1 MISEHKI
8 KKIITKPQIKS
19 RNKNN
24 MLKKKIVRKLGHFLK
39 AKLALEKLS
48 FHISVK
54 WSNTEEKRA
63 YNHNIKPCNHNINH
77 ISCSHT

>member
-24 MLKKKIVRKLGHFLK
+24 MFKDK
-39 AKLALEKLS
+39 
-48 FHISVK
+48 
-54 WSNTEEKRA
+54 N
-63 YNHNIKPCNHNINH
+63 C
-77 ISCSHT
+77 

>member
-24 MLKKKIVRKLGHFLK
+24 MLKKKKIVRKLGHF
-39 AKLALEKLS
+39 
-48 FHISVK
+48 
-54 WSNTEEKRA
+54 
-63 YNHNIKPCNHNINH
+63 P
-77 ISCSHT
+77 